1 MFADTPSW
9 RDRGEKRIGPV
20 LSVSIVVGSERYIES
35 QCTRGRPAC
44 KILPYTLSSPTPQ
57 KVESAQ
63 GIFPQLDFPIYFK
76 NRTPLLVA
84 VQKEAA
90 ESPTPAVVSE
100 ESEPAILHR
109 NDFVLLNDEIKC
121 WIVRIEDISLLEAC
135 CIFLTFRAGHPG

>member
-1 MFADTPSW
+1 
-9 RDRGEKRIGPV
+9 
-20 LSVSIVVGSERYIES
+20 
-35 QCTRGRPAC
+35 
-44 KILPYTLSSPTPQ
+44 
-57 KVESAQ
+57 
-63 GIFPQLDFPIYFK
+63 
-76 NRTPLLVA
+76 VA

-90 ESPTPAVVSE
+90 ESPTPAVESE